1 MDKDNNKEQLKFT
14 WNKNRYID
22 TCMDKYTDVVN
33 INGFYGINVLI
44 SRCTL
49 MSSHLCLVCVY
60 VSCAEPISVLV
71 ALHDTRVNKFV
82 TAHKARCLSPGVA
95 RIAV

>member
-1 MDKDNNKEQLKFT
+1 
-14 WNKNRYID
+14 
-22 TCMDKYTDVVN
+22 MDKYTAVAI